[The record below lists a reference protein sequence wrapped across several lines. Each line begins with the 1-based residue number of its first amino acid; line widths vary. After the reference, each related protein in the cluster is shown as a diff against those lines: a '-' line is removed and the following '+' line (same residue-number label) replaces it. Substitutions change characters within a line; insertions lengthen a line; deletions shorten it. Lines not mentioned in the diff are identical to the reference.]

1 MQDTINKYKI
11 WNAEAR
17 RNPQAVYA
25 KMRADD
31 PIYAGIG
38 PMTGRTFW
46 FFTRYEDVVAALK
59 DPRFGKDPRRL
70 PDNLARMHMDPDMD
84 PVFAAIDRHLLN
96 LDVPDHTR
104 LRRLVHKAFT
114 PKAIDAL
121 RPRIQ
126 EIADSLLDAMQTS
139 DHADLIESFAFPL
152 PVTVIAELLGIPAQD
167 QDMFRKW
174 TKALLFEASEQD
186 SRAAAMEFGMY
197 MNEQIELRQ
206 TNPTA
211 DILSNLVHV
220 EEQGDSLDRM
230 ELLAMIFLLLVAG
243 HETTVNLI
251 GNGILALL
259 EHPDQL
265 ALLRANPQMIGTA
278 VEEILRYNGPVET
291 PTQRIAME
299 DVEWQGH
306 HIKQGDLVVPALLA
320 ANHDPAVFENP
331 EKFDITR
338 TENPHIAFG
347 FGVHFCLG
355 APLARMEGIIAI
367 NALLARLPNLR
378 LNADPNTLEW
388 SDQLLLRGVKA
399 LPVAW

>member
-1 MQDTINKYKI
+1 
-11 WNAEAR
+11 
-17 RNPQAVYA
+17 
-25 KMRADD
+25 
-31 PIYAGIG
+31 
-38 PMTGRTFW
+38 
-46 FFTRYEDVVAALK
+46 
-59 DPRFGKDPRRL
+59 
-70 PDNLARMHMDPDMD
+70 
-84 PVFAAIDRHLLN
+84 
-96 LDVPDHTR
+96 
-104 LRRLVHKAFT
+104 
-114 PKAIDAL
+114 
-121 RPRIQ
+121 
-126 EIADSLLDAMQTS
+126 
-139 DHADLIESFAFPL
+139 
-152 PVTVIAELLGIPAQD
+152 
-167 QDMFRKW
+167 
-174 TKALLFEASEQD
+174 
-186 SRAAAMEFGMY
+186 MY